1 MSFNKLPKQ
10 TPSHFEQEKF
20 VFDKLDFYLST
31 FDYRL
36 IAKGFEIAWENITG
50 GIVGDGDFKKMT
62 YRFIKQ
68 IMDKNFIPQNMV
80 DRTIDLILEYME
92 SIGQYGYDLSEN

>member
-1 MSFNKLPKQ
+1 
-10 TPSHFEQEKF
+10 
-20 VFDKLDFYLST
+20 
-31 FDYRL
+31 
-36 IAKGFEIAWENITG
+36 
-50 GIVGDGDFKKMT
+50 MT